1 MASVLIID
9 DDVQIGSML
18 TDLVTSVDHKAEY
31 VTTLQAG
38 LERARNGSFDVV
50 FLDVCMPDGRGLDIM
65 EDVFDVEFPP
75 EIIVITGKGD
85 SADAETAIKKGAW
98 DYIQKPF
105 SPKNI
110 IQPLNRILQ
119 YRDGIRSISKP
130 DTDLIRGNII
140 GNSSAITESL
150 SKMAKAAQTS
160 SNVLITG
167 ETGTGKELFAR
178 AIHENSERRDKKF
191 IVIDCAALPE
201 TLAESALFG
210 HEKGSFTGADR
221 TTKGLVSLADGGTL
235 FLDEVG
241 EMEASLQKVFLRVLQ
256 ERKFRP
262 VGSKSELNSNFRLIA
277 ATNRD
282 PETMVGELNFRED
295 LLYRLNAIPIKLPP
309 LRDRPEDL
317 EDLVI
322 QYVAKV
328 CDAHGCKKKSYSR
341 EFINT
346 LKQYSWPGNVREFVN
361 TIEAVISDAFYEPI
375 LFPKHLPEAIRI
387 KAVTS
392 GMKRKS
398 RAVEEKVLESP
409 GIQEKVTVTAPA
421 IEIAGE
427 LPTFKEYRNEALREV
442 ETDYLQKLMKAT
454 RGNIKKACAIS
465 GLGRTRLYTLLKNN
479 SVDRMGWGESKW
491 S

>member
-9 DDVQIGSML
+9 DDIEIGSML
-18 TDLVTSVDHKAEY
+18 TDLVTSVDHEAEY
-31 VTTLQAG
+31 VTTLSEG
-38 LERARNGSFDVV
+38 LKKSKNGNFDVV
-50 FLDVCMPDGRGLDIM
+50 FLDVCMPDGSGLDIM
-65 EDVFDVEFPP
+65 EDIFDVEFPP
-75 EIIVITGKGD
+75 EIIVVTGKGD

-98 DYIQKPF
+98 DYIQKPL

-140 GNSSAITESL
+140 GNSSVLTESL
-150 SKMAKAAQTS
+150 SKMAKAAQTR

-191 IVIDCAALPE
+191 IIIDCAALPE

-241 EMEASLQKVFLRVLQ
+241 EMNASLQKVFLRVLQ

-262 VGSKSELNSNFRLIA
+262 VGSKSELTSNFRLIA
-277 ATNRD
+277 ATNRKTQ
-282 PETMVGELNFRED
+282 TMVKELDFRED
-295 LLYRLNAIPIKLPP
+295 LLYRLNAIPIELPP
-309 LRDRPEDL
+309 LRDRLGDL
-317 EDLVI
+317 EDLVV

-328 CDAHGCKKKSYSR
+328 CDSHGCQKKSYSR

-346 LKQYSWPGNVREFVN
+346 LKQYSWPGNVRELVN
-361 TIEAVISDAFYEPI
+361 TIEAAVSDAFYEPI
-375 LFPKHLPEAIRI
+375 LFPKHLPETIRI

-392 GMKRKS
+392 GIQSEPKV
-398 RAVEEKVLESP
+398 VEGHILEAP
-409 GIQEKVTVTAPA
+409 GIPENVHAAYAPTGNT
-421 IEIAGE
+421 GE
-427 LPTFKEYRNEALREV
+427 FPTFKEYRNDALREI
-442 ETDYLQKLMKAT
+442 ERDYLRKLMKVT
-454 RGNIKKACAIS
+454 RGNIKKACTIS
-465 GLGRTRLYTLLKNN
+465 GLGRTRLYTLLKNSN
-479 SVDRMGWGESKW
+479 VDRMGWG
-491 S
+491 

>member
-9 DDVQIGSML
+9 DDVEIGSML
-18 TDLVTSVDHKAEY
+18 TDLVTSVEHKAEY
-31 VTTLQAG
+31 VTTLTEG
-38 LERARNGSFDVV
+38 LKRAKSGSFDVV
-50 FLDVCMPDGRGLDIM
+50 FLDVCMPDGSGLDIM

-85 SADAETAIKKGAW
+85 SKDAEIAIKKGAW
-98 DYIQKPF
+98 DYIQKPL

-130 DTDLIRGNII
+130 DSDLIRGNII
-140 GNSSAITESL
+140 GNSGAITESL

-241 EMEASLQKVFLRVLQ
+241 EMNASLQKVFLRVLQ

-262 VGSKSELNSNFRLIA
+262 VGSKGELTSNFRVIA
-277 ATNRD
+277 ATNRQ
-282 PETMVGELNFRED
+282 PEAMVGELNFRAD
-295 LLYRLNAIPIKLPP
+295 LLFRLNAIPIKLPP
-309 LRDRPEDL
+309 LRDRLEDL

-322 QYVAKV
+322 QYIEKV
-328 CDAHGCKKKSYSR
+328 CGSHGCKTKKYSR

-346 LKQYSWPGNVREFVN
+346 LKQYSWPGNVRELVN
-361 TIEAVISDAFYEPI
+361 TVEAAVSDAFYEPL
-375 LFPKHLPEAIRI
+375 LFPKHLPETIRI

-392 GMKRKS
+392 GMQREPKIITDKGS
-398 RAVEEKVLESP
+398 DSADKFEQHSQLNPSLDTP
-409 GIQEKVTVTAPA
+409 
-421 IEIAGE
+421 GE
-427 LPTFKEYRNEALREV
+427 LPTFKEFRNDALREI
-442 ETDYLQKLMKAT
+442 ETDYLKKLMKAT
-454 RGNIKKACAIS
+454 RGNIKKACSIS

-479 SVDRMGWGESKW
+479 NVDRMGWG
-491 S
+491 